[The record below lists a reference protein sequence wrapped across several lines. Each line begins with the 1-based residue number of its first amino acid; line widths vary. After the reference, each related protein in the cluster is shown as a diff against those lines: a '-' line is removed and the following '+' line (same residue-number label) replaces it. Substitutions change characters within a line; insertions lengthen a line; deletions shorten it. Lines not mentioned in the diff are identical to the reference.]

1 MDASLAEE
9 FGMLAI
15 ELHGRRSLTE
25 TVDQVVQYALTAVD
39 CDHADV
45 MFLLQAKVIETVAAT
60 DPVVEKA
67 AQLQADLD
75 EGPIHALPA
84 DLGSHLVV
92 HDTST
97 DIRWPRWG
105 TELKALGVRSVLSVR
120 LATRDSLIGAL
131 NLYGREPMRFDNDDV
146 AIAHILAR
154 HASVALA
161 TARREYAVAQ
171 TIDARK
177 RVGLA
182 QGILMERFGLNAEQA
197 FELLRRYSQEHRLKL
212 NDVARE
218 LVATRELPKRPD
230 LAG

>member
-9 FGMLAI
+9 FGTLAI
-15 ELHGRRSLTE
+15 ELHGRQSLSE

-39 CDHADV
+39 CDHAV
-45 MFLLQAKVIETVAAT
+45 MFLLQAKMFETVAAT
-60 DPVVEKA
+60 DPVAEKA
-67 AQLQADLD
+67 ARLPAKMGESPLL
-75 EGPIHALPA
+75 ALPPE
-84 DLGSHLVV
+84 LGSHLVV
-92 HDTST
+92 HDTAT
-97 DIRWPRWG
+97 DVRWPQWG
-105 TELKALGVRSVLSVR
+105 SELKSLGIRSFLSVR
-120 LATRDSLIGAL
+120 LATRDSVIGAL

-182 QGILMERFGLNAEQA
+182 QGMLMERFGLNAEQA
-197 FELLRRYSQEHRLKL
+197 FELLRRYSQQHRLKL

-218 LVATRELPKRPD
+218 LVSTRELPKKPD